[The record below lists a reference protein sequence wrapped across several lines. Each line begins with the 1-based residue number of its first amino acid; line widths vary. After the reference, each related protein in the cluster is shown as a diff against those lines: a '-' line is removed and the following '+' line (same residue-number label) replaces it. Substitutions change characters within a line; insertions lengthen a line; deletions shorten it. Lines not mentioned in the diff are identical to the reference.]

1 MPVIREKKQFGIG
14 PIGVARVQQ
23 PIPGSNAAG
32 TIAQAVQ
39 QSADQMADM
48 FFRAGAARAEKI
60 GTEKAQMQA
69 NEAIMLIDPATG
81 APKAY
86 QPPPGLGQIAQ
97 EAYQRVVQSRF
108 QASIE
113 SEIKLKAQE
122 FALKYD
128 GSVDRYSAAM
138 SEYIGAMAQNADGIF
153 KAYIVD
159 VGTSYLNA
167 TRGAMALDQIM
178 RERAAAK
185 KAYEEAMI
193 DGNNTL
199 ETMTATHGLSHLE

>member
-167 TRGAMALDQIM
+167 TRGAMALDQIR
-178 RERAAAK
+178 RERAAAE
-185 KAYEEAMI
+185 KAYNESVIEGLN
-193 DGNNTL
+193 DL
-199 ETMTATHGLSHLE
+199 ETMVFSNGLSIFE

>member
-122 FALKYD
+122 FAIKYD

-167 TRGAMALDQIM
+167 TRGAMALDQIR
-178 RERAAAK
+178 RERAAAE
-185 KAYEEAMI
+185 KAYNESVAQGLN
-193 DGNNTL
+193 DL
-199 ETMTATHGLSHLE
+199 ETMVFSNGLSIFE

>member
-128 GSVDRYSAAM
+128 GSVDRYSTAM

-167 TRGAMALDQIM
+167 TRGAMALDQIR
-178 RERAAAK
+178 RERAAAE
-185 KAYEEAMI
+185 KAYNESVIEGLN
-193 DGNNTL
+193 DL
-199 ETMTATHGLSHLE
+199 ETMVFSNGLSIFE

>member
-86 QPPPGLGQIAQ
+86 QPPSGLGQIAQ

-167 TRGAMALDQIM
+167 TRGAMALDQIR
-178 RERAAAK
+178 RERAAAE
-185 KAYEEAMI
+185 KAYNESVAQGLN
-193 DGNNTL
+193 DL
-199 ETMTATHGLSHLE
+199 ETMVFSNGLSIFE

>member
-48 FFRAGAARAEKI
+48 FFRSGAARAEKI

-167 TRGAMALDQIM
+167 TRGAMALDQIR
-178 RERAAAK
+178 RERAAAE
-185 KAYEEAMI
+185 KAYNESVIEGLN
-193 DGNNTL
+193 DL
-199 ETMTATHGLSHLE
+199 ETMVFSNGLSIFE